1 MRHGG
6 IHGSPLR
13 KSVGTLVWA
22 SAILAIWGCVAFAS
36 SEPKHK
42 PSSLRAQA
50 FADFIASLWPMADAL
65 GVSRATFDRAFDGV
79 AFDPAV
85 VAETTRQ
92 VEFAVPI
99 SAYIGAVVSPDRIAR
114 GVAKADE
121 AAPWLSKTSRIYGV
135 DPGVVMGVWGIESD
149 YGAAAGASDVIRS
162 LASLAF
168 VRYRDTYFRDELL
181 SALVILESGEIGP
194 RKLVGS
200 WAGATGQTQFMP
212 SNVLAYAVDFEGHGR
227 RDIWTSEADAI
238 GSTANYLA
246 ANGWARGL
254 PWGFEVKLP
263 PGFALSDA
271 DSAQPAAFASFAARG
286 VARADGKPLP
296 AAGEGRLLMPAGL
309 NGPIFLITPNFD
321 VIKRYNSSTA
331 YALAVALLGDAI
343 MGVGTGVVASWP
355 RSDPALGAS
364 QVRDLQARLKKLGY
378 DPGEVDGMVGDA
390 LRSAVR
396 KYQERN
402 GLPPDGYAGVA
413 LLKRIES
420 GR

>member
-13 KSVGTLVWA
+13 KSVSALVWA

-36 SEPKHK
+36 AEAKHK
-42 PSSLRAQA
+42 PSSLRAHA
-50 FADFIASLWPMADAL
+50 FADFIASLWPMAEAR
-65 GVSRATFDRAFDGV
+65 GVSRATFDRAFEGV

-99 SAYIGAVVSPDRIAR
+99 WAYIGAAVSPDRIAR
-114 GVAKADE
+114 GAAKAGE
-121 AAPWLSKTSRIYGV
+121 AAPWLSKTSRVYGV
-135 DPGVVMGVWGIESD
+135 DPGVVMGVWGIETD
-149 YGAAAGASDVIRS
+149 YGAAAGASYVVRS

-181 SALVILESGEIGP
+181 SALVILETGEIAP
-194 RKLVGS
+194 HKLVGS

-227 RDIWTSEADAI
+227 RDIWASEADAI
-238 GSTANYLA
+238 GSTANYLTA
-246 ANGWARGL
+246 HGWAPGL

-263 PGFALSDA
+263 PDFPLSDT

-286 VARADGKPLP
+286 VARADGKALP

-309 NGPIFLITPNFD
+309 RGPIFLITQNFD
-321 VIKRYNSSTA
+321 VIKAYNSSTA

-343 MGVGTGVVASWP
+343 MDRARVVVSWP
-355 RSDPALGAS
+355 RADPALNAR

-378 DPGEVDGMVGDA
+378 DPGEVDGMIGDA

-402 GLPPDGYAGVA
+402 GLPPDGYADVA